1 MLSAAE
7 PETAFFLALL
17 LAKIKSLVASAVGIL
32 GLASLIRDGGG
43 SGGTDMIRNTL
54 THRAFQIV
62 LPRLGE
68 ARS

>member
-1 MLSAAE
+1 MLSAAVAAW

-43 SGGTDMIRNTL
+43 CGSKCGGEI
-54 THRAFQIV
+54 
-62 LPRLGE
+62 
-68 ARS
+68 